1 MAGVVGHQAAAA
13 HPRTAPGLTV
23 SRQGT
28 TEIEFWHGFAAHE
41 IEALQEML
49 DKRFAPAHPE
59 IKVNVTGEATAEK
72 TLAAISGGNPPDL
85 VLLPSPYAI
94 GTWAHNGVIQP
105 LDEHIQSSGLD
116 LDVFIPAGIEQCK
129 LDDAYYALP
138 FVNFNNALYW
148 NKDHFTAAGLDPETP
163 PKTTDELLD
172 FAAKL
177 TVKDGDR
184 ITQIGVLPTLR
195 LQEMAWRFG
204 GDWYDPASDTV
215 TANSE
220 ANLKALQYELDV
232 ANQVGG
238 VDAVQRFQ
246 GSLPTGGGAADNPFY
261 QGKISI
267 LVDGCWHVE
276 FIRQYASALN
286 YGVAPVPGPA
296 DIEGSSN
303 INELMTNPIAIPSG
317 AKHVPEAWEL
327 LQFLAT
333 DVETSREFSKIIA
346 NIPQLKAATADF
358 TDDPRLQVFVDL
370 SQSSG
375 ARHLPVLPITEEY
388 TDAIATL
395 ESSVLTGVAEPQSGL
410 DQLQA
415 DMSAALERAGG

>member
-1 MAGVVGHQAAAA
+1 
-13 HPRTAPGLTV
+13 
-23 SRQGT
+23 
-28 TEIEFWHGFAAHE
+28 
-41 IEALQEML
+41 
-49 DKRFAPAHPE
+49 
-59 IKVNVTGEATAEK
+59 
-72 TLAAISGGNPPDL
+72 
-85 VLLPSPYAI
+85 
-94 GTWAHNGVIQP
+94 
-105 LDEHIQSSGLD
+105 
-116 LDVFIPAGIEQCK
+116 
-129 LDDAYYALP
+129 
-138 FVNFNNALYW
+138 
-148 NKDHFTAAGLDPETP
+148 
-163 PKTTDELLD
+163 LLD

-177 TVKDGDR
+177 TVKDADR

-204 GDWYDPASDTV
+204 GDWYDPASGTV

-346 NIPQLKAATADF
+346 NIPQLKAATTDF

-415 DMSAALERAGG
+415 DMSAALERAGS